1 VKRIV
6 CIGDALT
13 LGVRTTR
20 GYPEHLWELLH
31 LGGEGAAPLNV
42 LVQNAGLQAGA
53 TLVDVVRALPATLSP
68 LGRVHVA
75 VLLAPPYDARGGGTP
90 PREFRALLEQAVV
103 TLRAL
108 VAPDDG
114 RVVLATPTPIGPT
127 TVRGFARPSRR
138 WVAKAAE
145 LVLEAGRDHEVPVV
159 QLHEMPAELLA
170 DGVHLKP
177 AGYRWVAEQM
187 AGEVRTA
194 LR

>member
-1 VKRIV
+1 MKRIV

-20 GYPEHLWELLH
+20 GYPEHLWDLLH
-31 LGGEGAAPLNV
+31 LGEGATPLDV
-42 LVQNAGLQAGA
+42 LVQNAGLQAGS
-53 TLVDVVRALPATLSP
+53 TLVDVVRSLPATFAP

-75 VLLAPPYDARGGGTP
+75 VLMAPPYDARGGGTP
-90 PREFRALLEQAVV
+90 PREFRALLEQAVA
-103 TLRAL
+103 TLHAL

-127 TVRGFARPSRR
+127 TVRGFSRPSRR
-138 WVAKAAE
+138 WIGKAAE
-145 LVLEAGRDHEVPVV
+145 LVLEVGREHEVPVV

-187 AGEVRTA
+187 AGEVRAA